1 MKILKFATYEE
12 MSAAAADILAKQIN
26 IKNDSVLG
34 LATGSTP
41 VGMYKKLVEMNK
53 SGLVDFSKIKTVNL
67 DEYYPIDPANK
78 QSYRY
83 FMDDNLFNHVNI
95 DKANTYVPD
104 GAAEDADLACE
115 NHEKIIKSLGGIDV
129 QILGI
134 GQNGHIGFNEP
145 GENLYAY
152 THLARLT
159 ESTIEA
165 NARFF
170 AADEEVPRAAL
181 TMGMA
186 SILKARKI
194 VLIATGA
201 AKHRAVKAL
210 VDEGISTDVPAT
222 LLKVHPG
229 VTVICDKDA
238 YYGNEVKLRIGIDLG
253 GTNIAGGIVD
263 DNGVVTHKM
272 SVPTKQGA
280 SCAELAKDMAK
291 LAIELA
297 KSVGKSEG
305 EIDSVGIGCPG
316 FVDGGKGI
324 VRFAGNLGLTD
335 AAIKE
340 EFKKWLD
347 VPVCIENDANAAAYG
362 EYRLHGSESGSFVLI
377 TIGTGIGGG
386 IVVNNKIYRGFYGA
400 GAELGHITMYKDGIP
415 CSCGRN
421 GCFEKYAS
429 ASALIEQ
436 TKEAIANNPA
446 SLMAKEQSVTGKTA
460 FDAAKAGDAV
470 AKAVVDRYISYL
482 AEGIMDIIMLLRPER
497 IAIGG
502 GIANEGDAF
511 IDRIRK
517 YVVENLKTYDISK
530 TEICAAR
537 LLNDAGIVGAAFAA
551 EI

>member
-1 MKILKFATYEE
+1 MKIIVCENYAEASVK
-12 MSAAAADILAKQIN
+12 AAELVLNQLSEKADSI
-26 IKNDSVLG
+26 LG

-41 VGMYKKLVEMNK
+41 IGMYERLVKAYNEGK
-53 SGLVDFSKIKTVNL
+53 ADFSKVRTFNL
-67 DEYYPIDPANK
+67 DEYYPIASSNR

-83 FMDDNLFNHVNI
+83 FMDKHLFSHINI
-95 DKANTYVPD
+95 PYENTNVPNGEAPD
-104 GAAEDADLACE
+104 AALECE
-115 NHEKIIKSLGGIDV
+115 EYERKINESAGIDL